1 VVASTVSQTVTT
13 EGADQSA
20 SGTCEDLAGNTAS
33 DTHGGINIDKTA
45 PGIAFDS
52 ATPAANDA
60 GWNNTAVT
68 LTWSCTDLGGS
79 GVVDPTVSQTLNT
92 EGADQS
98 AIGTC
103 ADLAGNTASDT
114 HGGIKIDKTA
124 PGIAFASATPAANG
138 AGWNNTN
145 VILTWSCTDPGGS
158 GPVAPTVSQT
168 LNTEGAGLSA
178 SGTCAD
184 LAGNTSAI
192 NTHGGIKID
201 LTNPVASF
209 DGSIGSVYFGSVP
222 APPTCT
228 STDGGS
234 GPDGC
239 TVTGYSTAVGAH
251 TLTATALDLAGR
263 TGTATQ
269 TYNVLAWTLKGF
281 YQPVDMNNVVN
292 TVKGGSTVP
301 LKFEVFSGTT
311 ELTNTSAVFS
321 FNTQKVN
328 CTSLNGTEDAIEVVS
343 TGGTSLRYDTTGGQ
357 FIQNWKTPT
366 GAGSCYSA
374 TMTTLDGS
382 HITALFKIK

>member
-1 VVASTVSQTVTT
+1 
-13 EGADQSA
+13 
-20 SGTCEDLAGNTAS
+20 
-33 DTHGGINIDKTA
+33 
-45 PGIAFDS
+45 
-52 ATPAANDA
+52 
-60 GWNNTAVT
+60 
-68 LTWSCTDLGGS
+68 
-79 GVVDPTVSQTLNT
+79 VDPTVSQSLNT
-92 EGADQS
+92 EGAD
-98 AIGTC
+98 
-103 ADLAGNTASDT
+103 
-114 HGGIKIDKTA
+114 
-124 PGIAFASATPAANG
+124 
-138 AGWNNTN
+138 
-145 VILTWSCTDPGGS
+145 
-158 GPVAPTVSQT
+158 
-168 LNTEGAGLSA
+168 LSA

-281 YQPVDMNNVVN
+281 YQPVDMGGVWN
-292 TVKGGSTVP
+292 TVKGDSTVP
-301 LKFEVFSGTT
+301 LKFEVFAGST
-311 ELTNTSAVFS
+311 ELTSTSDVQSFTSRRVDCASGSGLQDAVEI
-321 FNTQKVN
+321 
-328 CTSLNGTEDAIEVVS
+328 LS
-343 TGGTSLRYDTTGGQ
+343 TDGTSLQYDTTGGQ

-366 GAGSCYSA
+366 GAGTCYSA
-374 TMTTLDGS
+374 TMTAQDGS
-382 HITALFKIK
+382 TISANFMLK